1 MWVVE
6 IDLIS
11 MEGIKIDL
19 ISVSGSELT
28 WFFCGRRKMLGVSIW
43 IGIHLDFEWGRKLLA
58 FSVCIG
64 NN

>member
-43 IGIHLDFEWGRKLLA
+43 IGIHLVFFCRGFEINMILEWG
-58 FSVCIG
+58 S
-64 NN
+64 N